1 MFERLMEVYGMAN
14 PVLIELTRGQLV
26 ESYHRGAYAVT
37 DGTGKIV
44 FSDGDVEQ
52 PIFPR
57 SAVKVMQALY
67 LVESGA
73 AEAYALSN
81 QELALSCSS
90 HSGEQAHAE
99 LAQKMLA
106 KAGLGIDNLE
116 CGSHW
121 SFDHNTL
128 IGQAKSGLEPTQ
140 FHNNCSGKHAGFL
153 CAACH
158 SGLDPKGYIHR
169 EHEVQRQVAAN
180 MQALTGAKL
189 TNENCGTDGCSIPT
203 YAIGLKN
210 IAHGFA
216 KMTTGEG
223 LSSTRHHASTRLINA
238 CMQEPFYVAGTG
250 RACTKIME
258 MAPGR
263 IFVKTGAEGVFCALL
278 PELGLGLALKID
290 DGATRAAEA
299 AIAGLLAKCLGKDDP
314 ATHKLLEFANR
325 PFKNWNK
332 ITEGRFNVAPSLSH

>member
-1 MFERLMEVYGMAN
+1 MKVYGMTN
-14 PVLIELTRGQLV
+14 PVLVELTRGQLV
-26 ESYHRGAYAVT
+26 ESRHRGAYAVT
-37 DGTGKIV
+37 DGAGKIL

-57 SAVKVMQALY
+57 SAIKVMQALF

-73 AEAYALSN
+73 ADAFELSN

-90 HSGEQAHAE
+90 HSGEQAHAD

-106 KAGLGIDNLE
+106 KAGLDVENLE

-128 IGQAKSGLEPTQ
+128 IGQAKLGLEPTQ

-158 SGLDPKGYIHR
+158 SDIDPKGYVNR

-180 MQALTGAKL
+180 MQALTGTKL
-189 TNENCGTDGCSIPT
+189 SEENCGTDGCSIPT
-203 YAIGLKN
+203 YAIGLKK

-223 LSSTRHHASTRLINA
+223 ISSARHNASTRLINA
-238 CMQEPFYVAGTG
+238 CMAEPFFVAGTG

-290 DGATRAAEA
+290 DGATRAAEV

-314 ATHKLLEFANR
+314 ATNKLLDFANR
-325 PFKNWNK
+325 HFKNWNK
-332 ITEGRFNVAPSLSH
+332 ITEGRFNTAASLSI